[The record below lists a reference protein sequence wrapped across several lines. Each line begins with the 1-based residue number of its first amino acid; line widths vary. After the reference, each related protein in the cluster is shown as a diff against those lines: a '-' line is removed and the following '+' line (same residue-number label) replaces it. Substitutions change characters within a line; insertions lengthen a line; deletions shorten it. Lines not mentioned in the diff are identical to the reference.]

1 MTLVYIRTF
10 ERLGQALN
18 YHLPLPGSPDGLGYA
33 SPPGLVLLKHFHVPV
48 EKGLAISLPTQMRS
62 ENMDPWYQPK
72 NDSLQQGLH
81 SVLKQDPFRNFLVD
95 KTATRAHASD
105 RIRVALV
112 DLSGRKLF
120 NPVFAGY
127 GSTVPM
133 GAASLA
139 KILALYGTFQL
150 RFDLWYLAH
159 SSKPQM
165 SKKDD
170 LIRASV
176 KAGYPGKNGEL
187 PELFDFKEVPGRP
200 VEVEFTSAALDHLKK
215 SVGSA
220 RHVCGCCSNGS
231 ATWLIHHL
239 GYPYMASLAWQS
251 GLRHPAKKGL
261 WLRRDYGTLAECQA
275 NEGRWTPLPG
285 GKRRP
290 EAKWPPEWVSNPL
303 KDTFPHECN
312 ALSVATYFTL
322 LAQGRLTNPWSSK
335 ALRED
340 ILTQGYEGAFG
351 PAFPGLT
358 ISSKVGRLKPP
369 EGFVDHQGAIIR
381 RNRSGKN
388 IHYVAVVLTQRVER
402 DSGIVK
408 SLVLKLDELVS
419 SLN

>member
-1 MTLVYIRTF
+1 
-10 ERLGQALN
+10 
-18 YHLPLPGSPDGLGYA
+18 LPLAGRADGLGYPP
-33 SPPGLVLLKHFHVPV
+33 PPGLVLRKHFHVPV
-48 EKGLAISLPTQMRS
+48 DGSANLFPSKLLKP
-62 ENMDPWYQPK
+62 ENMDPGYHAADNP
-72 NDSLQQGLH
+72 LQQGLRGI
-81 SVLKQDPFRNFLVD
+81 LKQDPFRSLLVD
-95 KTATRAHASD
+95 KTATRAYAGD

-120 NPVFAGY
+120 KPLFAGY

-139 KILALYGTFQL
+139 KVLALYGAFQL
-150 RFDLWYLAH
+150 RFDLSYLA
-159 SSKPQM
+159 SSSRPQIVT
-165 SKKDD
+165 KDA
-170 LIRASV
+170 LIKAAV
-176 KAGYPGKNGEL
+176 NAGYPGKHGEL
-187 PELFDFKEVPGRP
+187 PELFEFKEDPKHP
-200 VEVEFTSAALDHLKK
+200 VEITFTAVAWEHLRKT
-215 SVGSA
+215 VGSE
-220 RHVCGCCSNGS
+220 RRTCGCCSNGS

-239 GYPYMASLAWQS
+239 GYPYIASLAWQS
-251 GLRHPAKKGL
+251 GLRHPTTKGL
-261 WLRRDYGTLAECQA
+261 WLRRDYGTLAECQFG
-275 NEGRWTPLPG
+275 EGRRTPLPG

-290 EAKWPPEWVSNPL
+290 EAGWAPEWASSPL
-303 KDTFPHECN
+303 NTLPHECN
-312 ALSVATYFTL
+312 ALSVAAFFTL

-335 ALRED
+335 ELRED

-351 PAFPGLT
+351 PAFPGLK

-381 RNRSGKN
+381 KNKSGKE